1 MLVKIAW
8 RNIWRNRSRSLVVIA
23 SIVVGIW
30 ALIFGTGFMNAF
42 MVGYSADII
51 EHDISNIQI
60 HNHDFKTDFDIK
72 YTLENGIEKSDELR
86 AWDGVRATTTRI
98 ISNGMISA
106 PQKST
111 GVQIR
116 GIDIENEALVTG
128 LDSMLIEGTYFEDVK
143 RNPIIIGRKMA
154 ENLKVKLRSK
164 VVLTFTDIDGNVTAA
179 AFRVVG
185 IVKSSSININEMY
198 AFVQQEDISNL
209 LMIGD
214 QVHEIAVLTEHQFDE
229 NILVDKYQKR
239 YPDDLIET
247 WRELAPELVF
257 MEEAY
262 GSMLYVL
269 MAIIMIAL
277 VFGIVNTMLMAV
289 LERTKELGILMAVGM
304 NRLKVYLMIMIET
317 VFLALIGAPIGLFI
331 GYGTVSYYAHKGVDL
346 SNYSKGL
353 EAFGYSSILYPYLDN
368 YVYPTVTIAVIVTA
382 IIGALY
388 PAWKAIKLKPVDAIH
403 SI

>member
-8 RNIWRNRSRSLVVIA
+8 RNIWRNRSRSIVVIS

-30 ALIFGTGFMNAF
+30 ALLFGTGFMNAF

-51 EHDISNIQI
+51 EHDISNIQV
-60 HNHDFKTDFDIK
+60 HNADFKTDFDIK
-72 YTLENGIEKSDELR
+72 YTLEKGKEKANELSE
-86 AWDGVRATTTRI
+86 WDGVKAATTRI

-106 PQKST
+106 PQKSA

-116 GIDIENEALVTG
+116 GIDVEKEALVTS

-143 RNPIIIGRKMA
+143 RNPIIIGKKMA
-154 ENLKVKLRSK
+154 DNLKVNLRSK
-164 VVLTFTDIDGNVTAA
+164 VVLTFTDLNGNVTAA

-185 IVKSSSININEMY
+185 IVKSSSININEFY
-198 AFVQQEDISNL
+198 AFVRQEDISNL

-214 QVHEIAVLTEHQFDE
+214 QIHEIALLTAHQFDE
-229 NILVDKYQKR
+229 NILVDKYNKL

-304 NRLKVYLMIMIET
+304 NKLRVYLMIVIET
-317 VFLALIGAPIGLFI
+317 VFLSLIGAPIGLFI
-331 GYGTVSYYAHKGVDL
+331 GFITVSYYANKGVDL

-353 EAFGYSSILYPYLDN
+353 EAFGYSSILYPYLDSI
-368 YVYPTVTIAVIVTA
+368 VYPTVTIAVILTA

>member
-8 RNIWRNRSRSLVVIA
+8 RNIWRNRSRSIVVIA

-30 ALIFGTGFMNAF
+30 ALLFGTGFMNAF

-51 EHDISNIQI
+51 EHDISNIQV
-60 HNHDFKTDFDIK
+60 HNSDFKTDFDIK
-72 YTLENGIEKSDELR
+72 YTLKNGREKSIELSE
-86 AWDGVRATTTRI
+86 WDGVKATTTRI

-143 RNPIIIGRKMA
+143 RNPIIIGKKMA
-154 ENLKVKLRSK
+154 DNLKVNLRSK
-164 VVLTFTDIDGNVTAA
+164 VVLTFTDLNGNVTAA

-185 IVKSSSININEMY
+185 IVKSSSININEIY
-198 AFVQQEDISNL
+198 AFVRQEDIFNL

-214 QVHEIAVLTEHQFDE
+214 QVHEIAVLTTHQFDE
-229 NILVDKYQKR
+229 NILVDKYHR
-239 YPDDLIET
+239 LYPDDLIET

-289 LERTKELGILMAVGM
+289 LERQ
-304 NRLKVYLMIMIET
+304 R
-317 VFLALIGAPIGLFI
+317 
-331 GYGTVSYYAHKGVDL
+331 
-346 SNYSKGL
+346 
-353 EAFGYSSILYPYLDN
+353 SSE
-368 YVYPTVTIAVIVTA
+368 
-382 IIGALY
+382 
-388 PAWKAIKLKPVDAIH
+388 
-403 SI
+403 S